1 MSKNPFLFN
10 THDLPRRAGEMRE
23 YELTI
28 DEHEALGFEVLA
40 IAADEPID
48 IDLRI
53 ESVAEGVLATASVRT
68 EASGECGRCLD
79 PVFYDVDET
88 FQELYEYVEDPRQA
102 RKRNKPGKSGK
113 SGDKRAQKND
123 EDDLDEDLVRQM
135 EGDLI
140 DLDGPIRDAI
150 ILNLPINP
158 LCSADCPGLCPD
170 CGVKWIELPEEHEHA
185 PADIRWAGL
194 ENWNTGTPEGGPT
207 GV

>member
-10 THDLPRRAGEMRE
+10 AHDLPRRPGEMRE
-23 YELTI
+23 YELTF
-28 DEHEALGFEVLA
+28 DVHEALGFEVLA
-40 IAADEPID
+40 IAEDEPID

-53 ESVAEGVLATASVRT
+53 ESVAEGILATATVRT

-79 PVFYDVDET
+79 AVYYDVDES

-102 RKRNKPGKSGK
+102 RKKNKPGK
-113 SGDKRAQKND
+113 KRVNKA
-123 EDDLDEDLVRQM
+123 EEEDLDEDLVRQM
-135 EGDLI
+135 DGELI

-158 LCSADCPGLCPD
+158 LCEPDCPGLCPD
-170 CGVKWIELPEEHEHA
+170 CGMKWVELPEDHEHA

-194 ENWNTGTPEGGPT
+194 ENWGSGESDTGKPKK
-207 GV
+207 

>member
-10 THDLPRRAGEMRE
+10 THDLPHRPGEMRE

-28 DEHEALGFEVLA
+28 DSHEELGFEVLS

-53 ESVAEGVLATASVRT
+53 ESVAEGILASASIRT

-79 PVFYDVDET
+79 AVFYDVDES

-102 RKRNKPGKSGK
+102 RKKNKPGKKRPQK
-113 SGDKRAQKND
+113 SDD
-123 EDDLDEDLVRQM
+123 DDLDEDLVRQM
-135 EGDLI
+135 DGELI

-158 LCSADCPGLCPD
+158 LCSPDCPGLCPD
-170 CGVKWIELPEEHEHA
+170 CGLKWIELPDDHAHA

-194 ENWNTGTPEGGPT
+194 ENWGEAQPPKGK
-207 GV
+207 

>member
-1 MSKNPFLFN
+1 MANNPFLFN
-10 THDLPRRAGEMRE
+10 THDLPRRPGEMRE

-28 DEHEALGFEVLA
+28 DSHEELGFEVLS

-53 ESVAEGVLATASVRT
+53 ESVAEGILATATVRT

-79 PVFYDVDET
+79 AVFYGVDES

-102 RKRNKPGKSGK
+102 RKKNKPGK
-113 SGDKRAQKND
+113 KRPQKND
-123 EDDLDEDLVRQM
+123 EEDLDEDLVRQM
-135 EGDLI
+135 DGEMI

-158 LCSADCPGLCPD
+158 LCTADCPGLCPD
-170 CGVKWIELPEEHEHA
+170 CGIKWIELPEDHAHA
-185 PADIRWAGL
+185 PVDIRWAGL
-194 ENWNTGTPEGGPT
+194 ESWGGTQPPT
-207 GV
+207 GG

>member
-10 THDLPRRAGEMRE
+10 THDLPRRPGEMLE

-28 DEHEALGFEVLA
+28 DSHETLGFEVLA

-53 ESVAEGVLATASVRT
+53 ESVAEGVLATATVRT

-102 RKRNKPGKSGK
+102 RKKNKPGKAGH
-113 SGDKRAQKND
+113 KRAQKSD
-123 EDDLDEDLVRQM
+123 DDDLDEDLIRQM
-135 EGDLI
+135 DGELI

-158 LCSADCPGLCPD
+158 LCDADCPGLCPD
-170 CGVKWIELPEEHEHA
+170 CGIKWIELPEEHEHA

-194 ENWNTGTPEGGPT
+194 ENWNTGKGEAGPA
-207 GV
+207 GE

>member
-1 MSKNPFLFN
+1 MVKNPFLFN
-10 THDLPRRAGEMRE
+10 THDLPRRPGEMRE

-28 DEHEALGFEVLA
+28 DIHEALGFEVLS
-40 IAADEPID
+40 IAEDEPID

-53 ESVAEGVLATASVRT
+53 ESVAEGILASATVRT

-79 PVFYDVDET
+79 AVYYDVDET

-102 RKRNKPGKSGK
+102 RKKNKPGK
-113 SGDKRAQKND
+113 KRPSKVE
-123 EDDLDEDLVRQM
+123 EDDFDEDLVRQM
-135 EGDLI
+135 DGELI

-158 LCSADCPGLCPD
+158 LCTPDCPGLCPD
-170 CGVKWIELPEEHEHA
+170 CGMKWIELPEDHEHA

-194 ENWNTGTPEGGPT
+194 ENWSGGNNESGQGDLT
-207 GV
+207 EK

>member
-1 MSKNPFLFN
+1 MAKNPFLFN
-10 THDLPRRAGEMRE
+10 THDLPRRPGEMRE

-28 DEHEALGFEVLA
+28 DSHEELGFEVLS

-53 ESVAEGVLATASVRT
+53 ESVAEGILATATVRT

-79 PVFYDVDET
+79 AVFYGVDES

-102 RKRNKPGKSGK
+102 RKKNKPGKKRPQK
-113 SGDKRAQKND
+113 SD
-123 EDDLDEDLVRQM
+123 EEDLDEDLVRQM
-135 EGDLI
+135 DGEMI

-158 LCSADCPGLCPD
+158 LCSPDCPGLCPD
-170 CGVKWIELPEEHEHA
+170 CGIKWIELPEDHAHA
-185 PADIRWAGL
+185 PVDIRWAGL
-194 ENWNTGTPEGGPT
+194 ENWGGTQPPT
-207 GV
+207 GA